1 MKLRTGV
8 LKDKQ
13 NKQNFLAR
21 SPRKKREDSN
31 KIRNERE
38 DVTTDITD
46 IHSIIKDY
54 YKNCTV
60 NWTTRINGSI
70 ARKNKTYQN

>member
-46 IHSIIKDY
+46 IHRDRKS
-54 YKNCTV
+54 
-60 NWTTRINGSI
+60 TRLNSSH
-70 ARKNKTYQN
+70 